1 VNGAVFDRES
11 YLRDVEQFEDIEV
24 VVAGRN
30 TVQAAKKGE
39 RAEKLLLHYSQRWA
53 KDYLR
58 RRLDWVVEDE
68 YGRQDYSSNTSPRHV
83 KGALCPCQYI
93 EEHLKN
99 KRQRESL
106 NPCTFSA
113 NPCHWC
119 D

>member
-1 VNGAVFDRES
+1 MNGAVFDRES
-11 YLRDVEQFEDIEV
+11 YLRDVEQFEDVEVIGVFLVHHCTGILQV

-68 YGRQDYSSNTSPRHV
+68 YGRQDYTSNTSPRHV
-83 KGALCPCQYI
+83 KGALCPCQVI
-93 EEHLKN
+93 IRVTLL
-99 KRQRESL
+99 Q
-106 NPCTFSA
+106 
-113 NPCHWC
+113 
-119 D
+119 